1 MLNDTIYAGDI
12 VSDMCQDTNY
22 KQNVTWKEYDTVE
35 ILLSE
40 NKAKYPINHA
50 AKVTIVL
57 FPIEEINKESR
68 RQLALAAKEL
78 LRDYE
83 EDEELTIF
91 TRLDAEDF
99 YD

>member
-1 MLNDTIYAGDI
+1 MSSDTIYAGDI
-12 VSDMCQDTNY
+12 VTGICQDTNY
-22 KQNVTWKEYDTVE
+22 KQNVHWKEYDTVE

-40 NKAKYPINHA
+40 NKAKYYINYA
-50 AKVTIVL
+50 TKVTIVL
-57 FPIEEINKESR
+57 FPIEEINKESK
-68 RQLALAAKEL
+68 RQLAIAAKEL
-78 LRDYE
+78 LSDYE